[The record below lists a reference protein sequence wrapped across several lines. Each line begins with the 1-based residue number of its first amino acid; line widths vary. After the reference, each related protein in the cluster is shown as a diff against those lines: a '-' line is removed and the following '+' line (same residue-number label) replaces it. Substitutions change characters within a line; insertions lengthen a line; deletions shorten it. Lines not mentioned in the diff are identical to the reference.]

1 MNHKNYVNETILL
14 KTITPIFI
22 GDDQGSDLSPFSD
35 FVVEGNSLKLINKK
49 KFEKLLTKDNDLVD
63 NYVDQIKNNSAR
75 FDLKEFITNKLNAE
89 INQLISGELH
99 IEGFLANN
107 NVKRFISSAGR
118 PFIPGS
124 TIKGA
129 VRTAVIYNFLINS
142 EVGKKKVSNL
152 LNESV
157 AKYKEL
163 ENLRKNKK
171 ERGLTKDEE
180 NTFRNLSKRRNIE
193 SDLRKYYD
201 ELTLF
206 KDSRNGHD
214 FRHLQISDSPL
225 IEPGF
230 TRVANISVE
239 YLIKAGSKTSPWK
252 QVLNNNTT
260 TTFSMKIVKEFSDDF
275 LKPFNSLTYQGLFS
289 ILNKFSKDVIEF
301 ELERFDE
308 FINNGKADKSE
319 IEQKLA
325 GIRIFYKDLL
335 RKIESSEDKFA
346 IMRIGG
352 GKTYFDNSIGLALYK
367 YDKEKFK
374 QFRKLLGFWKH
385 RNKSFVEEDS
395 PITRSFIF
403 NNEFNEDIPLGWIAI
418 SLKDQESVVEKLFT
432 KTNKPIVK
440 KETSI
445 SASDEKS
452 SLDYSKLSNL
462 GRIIDSKNNKKD

>member
-35 FVVEGNSLKLINKK
+35 FVVDGTSLKLINKN
-49 KFEKLLTKDNDLVD
+49 KFEKLLTKDSDLVD

-89 INQLISGELH
+89 INELMNGELH
-99 IEGFLANN
+99 IEGFLENN
-107 NVKRFISSAGR
+107 NVKRFVSSAGS

-142 EVGKKKVSNL
+142 EDGKKKVSSL
-152 LNESV
+152 LNKAIAIIEEKAILKKNADAGRSTESDKNRL
-157 AKYKEL
+157 KYLSRKGNIEKEL
-163 ENLRKNKK
+163 KK
-171 ERGLTKDEE
+171 
-180 NTFRNLSKRRNIE
+180 F
-193 SDLRKYYD
+193 YD
-201 ELTLF
+201 ELSLF
-206 KDSRNGHD
+206 KDSRYGHD
-214 FRHLQISDSPL
+214 FRHLQISDSPK
-225 IEPGF
+225 IESDK
-230 TRVANISVE
+230 TTVANISVE
-239 YLIKAGSKTSPWK
+239 YLIKAGSKTNPWK
-252 QVLNNNTT
+252 QVLNNHMT
-260 TTFSMKIVKEFSDDF
+260 TTFSMKIEKEFSDEF
-275 LKPFNSLTYQGLFS
+275 LKPINSLTYQGLFA

-301 ELERFDE
+301 ELERFEE

-335 RKIESSEDKFA
+335 RKIESSEDQFA

-374 QFRKLLGFWKH
+374 QFRKLLGFWTH

-418 SLKDQESVVEKLFT
+418 SLKDQESVIEKLFAF
-432 KTNKPIVK
+432 KNIPMVK
-440 KETSI
+440 KDTSI
-445 SASDEKS
+445 SAKDES
-452 SLDYSKLSNL
+452 SSMDYSKLSNL
-462 GRIIDSKNNKKD
+462 GRVINSKKNKKD